1 MSLDRRY
8 EKLLDHI
15 IEPKPYDHSGD
26 KTICY
31 LTFNVENIQ
40 FVKRKVQGGWL
51 HLAKHKGLE
60 PIILSLHEVMKT
72 FFAQDDYRITA
83 GQEASEDEFEMKDV
97 YDSLGENLKN
107 KEVIEQA
114 ILSKQEEVKAKQ
126 NGVLIVTD
134 LESIHPFTRFGPI
147 EQKIYSNIEI
157 PLIIMY
163 PGEMSGSALK
173 FLGFYP
179 EDGNYRSK
187 HF

>member
-1 MSLDRRY
+1 MNVDKRY
-8 EKLLDHI
+8 TDLLDYMVQ
-15 IEPKPYDHSGD
+15 PKSYDHSGD

-31 LTFNVENIQ
+31 LTFKSEEIQ
-40 FVKRKVQGGWL
+40 YVKKRLNEDWL
-51 HLAKHKGLE
+51 HLARHRELE
-60 PIILSLHEVMKT
+60 PIILSLHEVLKA
-72 FFAQDDYRITA
+72 FFSKDEYRIEA
-83 GQEASEDEFEMKDV
+83 GEDASEDEYEMRDV

-114 ILSKQEEVKAKQ
+114 IISKQEEVKALR
-126 NGVLIVTD
+126 NGVLLVTD
-134 LESIHPFTRFGPI
+134 IEAIHPFTRFGPI
-147 EQKIYSNIEI
+147 EQKIYSEI
-157 PLIIMY
+157 HVPIIIMY